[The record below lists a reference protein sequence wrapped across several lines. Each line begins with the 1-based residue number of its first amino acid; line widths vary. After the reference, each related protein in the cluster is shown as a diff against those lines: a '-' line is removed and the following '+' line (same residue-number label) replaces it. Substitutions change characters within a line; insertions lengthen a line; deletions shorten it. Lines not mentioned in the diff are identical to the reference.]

1 LLNKTDNV
9 VAAIAADILHSTI
22 LSLILTAF
30 SGAASKQTSPF
41 WSLKDKPI
49 IMNFTDYSAGFLLG
63 LSLIIAIGSQNAFVL
78 KQGLKREHIFFVCLF
93 CAVSD
98 AILIS
103 AGVAGFGAVTA
114 QYPQVVNIAKIAGVI
129 FLLGYG
135 LQSLYASVRLSHAL
149 TIDGQVVTSLKKALL
164 LCFGF
169 TWLNPHVYL
178 DTLVLVGM
186 VSTSASSKLA
196 FAVGALSASFFFFFA
211 LGYGARLLRPLFAK
225 PKAWNILDALVGFL
239 MLYLAW
245 HLYQS

>member
-1 LLNKTDNV
+1 
-9 VAAIAADILHSTI
+9 
-22 LSLILTAF
+22 
-30 SGAASKQTSPF
+30 
-41 WSLKDKPI
+41 
-49 IMNFTDYSAGFLLG
+49 MNAPDYIAGFVLG
-63 LSLIIAIGSQNAFVL
+63 LSLIVAIGSQNAFVL
-78 KQGLKREHIFFVCLF
+78 KQGLRREHIFFICLF

-98 AILIS
+98 ALLIS

-114 QYPQVVNIAKIAGVI
+114 RYPQVINIAKSAGII

-149 TIDGQVVTSLKKALL
+149 STEGQVVSSLKKSLL

-178 DTLVLVGM
+178 DSVVLVGM
-186 VSTSASSKLA
+186 VSTGASSKLV
-196 FAVGALSASFFFFFA
+196 FASGAVSASFFFFFA
-211 LGYGARLLRPLFAK
+211 LGYGAQFLRPLFAK
-225 PKAWNILDALVGFL
+225 PKAWNILDALVGLL

>member
-1 LLNKTDNV
+1 MNTSDY
-9 VAAIAADILHSTI
+9 
-22 LSLILTAF
+22 LS
-30 SGAASKQTSPF
+30 
-41 WSLKDKPI
+41 
-49 IMNFTDYSAGFLLG
+49 GFLLG

-98 AILIS
+98 ALLIS
-103 AGVAGFGAVTA
+103 AGVGGFGAVTA
-114 QYPQVVNIAKIAGVI
+114 RYPHVIDIAKIAGI
-129 FLLGYG
+129 LFLLGYG
-135 LQSLYASVRLSHAL
+135 LQSLYASVRVSHAL
-149 TIDGQVVTSLKKALL
+149 TVEGQVVSSLKKALL

-186 VSTSASSKLA
+186 VSTGAASKLT
-196 FAVGALSASFFFFFA
+196 FAIGAISASFFFFFA
-211 LGYGARLLRPLFAK
+211 LGYGARLLRPLFEK
-225 PKAWNILDALVGFL
+225 PKAWNILDALVGLL

>member
-1 LLNKTDNV
+1 MNTSDY
-9 VAAIAADILHSTI
+9 
-22 LSLILTAF
+22 LS
-30 SGAASKQTSPF
+30 
-41 WSLKDKPI
+41 
-49 IMNFTDYSAGFLLG
+49 GFLLG

-98 AILIS
+98 ALLIS
-103 AGVAGFGAVTA
+103 AGVGGFGAVTA
-114 QYPQVVNIAKIAGVI
+114 RYPHVIDIAKIAGVL

-135 LQSLYASVRLSHAL
+135 LQSLYASIRVSHAL
-149 TIDGQVVTSLKKALL
+149 NVDGQVVSSLKKALL

-186 VSTSASSKLA
+186 VSTGAASKLT
-196 FAVGALSASFFFFFA
+196 FAIGAISASFFFFFA

-225 PKAWNILDALVGFL
+225 PKAWNILDALVGLL

>member
-1 LLNKTDNV
+1 MNASDY
-9 VAAIAADILHSTI
+9 
-22 LSLILTAF
+22 LS
-30 SGAASKQTSPF
+30 
-41 WSLKDKPI
+41 
-49 IMNFTDYSAGFLLG
+49 GFLLG

-78 KQGLKREHIFFVCLF
+78 KQGLKREHTFFVCLF

-98 AILIS
+98 AFLIT
-103 AGVAGFGAVTA
+103 AGVGSFGAVTA
-114 QYPQVVNIAKIAGVI
+114 RYPQVVDIAKFAGVV

-135 LQSLYASVRLSHAL
+135 LQSLYASVSVSHAL
-149 TIDGQVVTSLKKALL
+149 TVEGQVVTSLKKSLL

-186 VSTSASSKLA
+186 VSTGASSKLT
-196 FAVGALSASFFFFFA
+196 FAVGAISASFFFFFA

-225 PKAWNILDALVGFL
+225 PKAWNILDALVGVL

>member
-1 LLNKTDNV
+1 
-9 VAAIAADILHSTI
+9 
-22 LSLILTAF
+22 
-30 SGAASKQTSPF
+30 
-41 WSLKDKPI
+41 
-49 IMNFTDYSAGFLLG
+49 MNFTDYSAGFLLG

-114 QYPQVVNIAKIAGVI
+114 QYPQVVNIAKISGVI

-149 TIDGQVVTSLKKALL
+149 TVDDQVVTSLKKALL

-186 VSTSASSKLA
+186 VSTGASSKLA
-196 FAVGALSASFFFFFA
+196 FTVGAVSASFFFFFA

>member
-1 LLNKTDNV
+1 ML
-9 VAAIAADILHSTI
+9 
-22 LSLILTAF
+22 
-30 SGAASKQTSPF
+30 
-41 WSLKDKPI
+41 PI
-49 IMNFTDYSAGFLLG
+49 IFLVSYLG
-63 LSLIIAIGSQNAFVL
+63 YPSSFVL

-98 AILIS
+98 AFLIS
-103 AGVAGFGAVTA
+103 AGVGGFGAVTA
-114 QYPQVVNIAKIAGVI
+114 RYPHVIDIAKIAGVI

-135 LQSLYASVRLSHAL
+135 LQSLYASVRVSHAL
-149 TIDGQVVTSLKKALL
+149 TVEGQVVTSLKKALL

-186 VSTSASSKLA
+186 VSTGASSKLT
-196 FAVGALSASFFFFFA
+196 FAAGAISASFFFFFA
-211 LGYGARLLRPLFAK
+211 LGYGARLLRPLFEK
-225 PKAWNILDALVGFL
+225 PKAWNILDALVGLL

>member
-1 LLNKTDNV
+1 MNASDY
-9 VAAIAADILHSTI
+9 
-22 LSLILTAF
+22 LS
-30 SGAASKQTSPF
+30 
-41 WSLKDKPI
+41 
-49 IMNFTDYSAGFLLG
+49 GFLLG
-63 LSLIIAIGSQNAFVL
+63 LSLIIAIGSQSAFVL

-98 AILIS
+98 AFLIT
-103 AGVAGFGAVTA
+103 AGVGSFGAVTA
-114 QYPQVVNIAKIAGVI
+114 RYPQVVDIAKFAGVV

-135 LQSLYASVRLSHAL
+135 LQSLYASVSVSHAL
-149 TIDGQVVTSLKKALL
+149 TVEGQVVTSLKKALL

-186 VSTSASSKLA
+186 VSTGASSKLT
-196 FAVGALSASFFFFFA
+196 FAVGAISASFFFFFA

-225 PKAWNILDALVGFL
+225 PKAWNVLDALVGVL

>member
-1 LLNKTDNV
+1 MYAPDF
-9 VAAIAADILHSTI
+9 
-22 LSLILTAF
+22 LS
-30 SGAASKQTSPF
+30 
-41 WSLKDKPI
+41 
-49 IMNFTDYSAGFLLG
+49 GFLLG

-93 CAVSD
+93 CALSD

-103 AGVAGFGAVTA
+103 AGVGGFGAVTA
-114 QYPQVVNIAKIAGVI
+114 RYPHIVDVAKFAGVV

-135 LQSLYASVRLSHAL
+135 LQSLYASVRLSQSL
-149 TIDGQVVTSLKKALL
+149 TVEGQVVSSLKKALL

-186 VSTSASSKLA
+186 VSTGANSKVV
-196 FAVGALSASFFFFFA
+196 FAAGAVSASFFFFFA
-211 LGYGARLLRPLFAK
+211 LGYGARLLKPLFAK
-225 PKAWNILDALVGFL
+225 PKAWNTLDALVGIL

>member
-1 LLNKTDNV
+1 MYAPDF
-9 VAAIAADILHSTI
+9 
-22 LSLILTAF
+22 LS
-30 SGAASKQTSPF
+30 
-41 WSLKDKPI
+41 
-49 IMNFTDYSAGFLLG
+49 GFLLG

-93 CAVSD
+93 CALSD

-103 AGVAGFGAVTA
+103 AGVGGFGAVTA
-114 QYPQVVNIAKIAGVI
+114 RYPHIVDVAKFAGVV

-135 LQSLYASVRLSHAL
+135 LQSLYASVRLSQAL
-149 TIDGQVVTSLKKALL
+149 TVEGQVVSSLKKALL

-186 VSTSASSKLA
+186 VSTGASSKVV
-196 FAVGALSASFFFFFA
+196 FAAGAVSASFFFFFA
-211 LGYGARLLRPLFAK
+211 LGYGARLLKPLFAK
-225 PKAWNILDALVGFL
+225 PKAWNILDALVGIL

-245 HLYQS
+245 HLYHS

>member
-1 LLNKTDNV
+1 
-9 VAAIAADILHSTI
+9 
-22 LSLILTAF
+22 
-30 SGAASKQTSPF
+30 
-41 WSLKDKPI
+41 
-49 IMNFTDYSAGFLLG
+49 MNITDYSSGFLLG

-98 AILIS
+98 AFLIS
-103 AGVAGFGAVTA
+103 AGVGGFGAVTA
-114 QYPQVVNIAKIAGVI
+114 RYPNLINIAKFSGVL
-129 FLLGYG
+129 FLLAYG

-149 TIDGQVVTSLKKALL
+149 TVDGQVVTSLKKALL

-186 VSTSASSKLA
+186 VSTGASSKLV
-196 FAVGALSASFFFFFA
+196 FGTGAVSASFFFFFA
-211 LGYGARLLRPLFAK
+211 LGYGARLLKPLFAK
-225 PKAWNILDALVGFL
+225 PKAWNILDALVGIL

>member
-1 LLNKTDNV
+1 MNASDY
-9 VAAIAADILHSTI
+9 
-22 LSLILTAF
+22 LS
-30 SGAASKQTSPF
+30 
-41 WSLKDKPI
+41 
-49 IMNFTDYSAGFLLG
+49 GFLLG

-78 KQGLKREHIFFVCLF
+78 KQGLKREHTFFVCLF

-98 AILIS
+98 AFLIT
-103 AGVAGFGAVTA
+103 AGVGSFGAVTTR
-114 QYPQVVNIAKIAGVI
+114 YPQVVDIAKFAGVV

-135 LQSLYASVRLSHAL
+135 LQSLYASVSVSHAL
-149 TIDGQVVTSLKKALL
+149 TVEGQVVTSLKKALL

-186 VSTSASSKLA
+186 VSTGASSKLT
-196 FAVGALSASFFFFFA
+196 FAVGAISASFFFFFA

-225 PKAWNILDALVGFL
+225 PKAWNTLDALVGIL

-245 HLYQS
+245 HLSQS

>member
-1 LLNKTDNV
+1 MMTAPDY
-9 VAAIAADILHSTI
+9 
-22 LSLILTAF
+22 LS
-30 SGAASKQTSPF
+30 
-41 WSLKDKPI
+41 
-49 IMNFTDYSAGFLLG
+49 GFLLG

-98 AILIS
+98 ALLIS
-103 AGVAGFGAVTA
+103 AGVGGFGAVTA
-114 QYPQVVNIAKIAGVI
+114 RYPQVISIAKFVGVL

-135 LQSLYASVRLSHAL
+135 LHSLYASVRVSHAMSV
-149 TIDGQVVTSLKKALL
+149 DGQVVTSLKKALL

-186 VSTSASSKLA
+186 VSTGASSKLV
-196 FAVGALSASFFFFFA
+196 FAAGAISASFFFFFA

-225 PKAWNILDALVGFL
+225 PKAWNILDAFVGIL

-245 HLYQS
+245 HLYSS